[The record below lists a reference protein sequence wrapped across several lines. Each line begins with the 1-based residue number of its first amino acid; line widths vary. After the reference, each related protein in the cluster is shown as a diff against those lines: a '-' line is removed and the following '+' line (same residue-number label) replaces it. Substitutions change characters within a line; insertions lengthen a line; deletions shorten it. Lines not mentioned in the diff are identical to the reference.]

1 MTEDEKIWFVD
12 QLNKAIGSS
21 EERMVVYI
29 DKAIRA
35 SEERMVVY
43 IDKAIQASEDRMV
56 AYIDKAIRASED
68 RMTEQMRNIETTM
81 LTEFQKWASPVEMR
95 LKTHTATLRAV
106 DAEIEYL
113 SGRVKDIEDN
123 QQKAS

>member
-29 DKAIRA
+29 DKPIRA

-43 IDKAIQASEDRMV
+43 IDKAIGSSE
-56 AYIDKAIRASED
+56 E
-68 RMTEQMRNIETTM
+68 RMTEQMRNIETTL

>member
-1 MTEDEKIWFVD
+1 MTEDDKIWFVA
-12 QLNKAIGSS
+12 QL
-21 EERMVVYI
+21 
-29 DKAIRA
+29 DKTIHA
-35 SEERMVVY
+35 SEERMVSYNDKAIHASEERMVSY
-43 IDKAIQASEDRMV
+43 NDKAIHASEERMVSHIDKAIHASE
-56 AYIDKAIRASED
+56 E
-68 RMTEQMRNIETTM
+68 RMTEQMRNIETTL

-113 SGRVKDIEDN
+113 SGRVKDIENN